1 MVYQDSWYNCFKRTF
16 FDNGVPMQLVINGQ
30 QYDVPDSPTRPLLW
44 VIRDELGL
52 TGTKVGCAAG
62 ICGACTVHIDGV
74 AMRSCQTQLDSVAGK
89 QITTIEGMA
98 TLNPDGGVTLHPVQ
112 QAFLE
117 AQVPQCSWCMSG
129 QMMTA
134 AAFLATTPVP
144 TDEQIIEAMRKN
156 YCRCGC
162 YVRIKSAVR
171 NAAELIAAGQEALV

>member
-1 MVYQDSWYNCFKRTF
+1 MNVS
-16 FDNGVPMQLVINGQ
+16 INGQ
-30 QYDVPDSPTRPLLW
+30 QYAVPDSPARPLLW

-62 ICGACTVHIDGV
+62 ICGACTIHIDGV
-74 AMRSCQTQLDSVAGK
+74 ATRSCQTQVATVAGK

-98 TLNPDGGVTLHPVQ
+98 TLDPSGATTLHPVQ
-112 QAFLE
+112 QAFLA

-134 AAFLATTPVP
+134 AAFLANTPTP
-144 TDEQIIEAMRKN
+144 TDQQIIEAMRKN

-162 YVRIKSAVR
+162 YVRIK
-171 NAAELIAAGQEALV
+171 AAIHEAAILLANPQELPV